1 MSDRIALL
9 LGLSH
14 DAPHLEQALT
24 HPSYANERRGVA
36 DNQRLEFLGD
46 SVLGF
51 CTSDI
56 LFERFPSAD
65 EGTLT
70 RIRALLVNAETLA
83 AWARSVELQNE
94 LRLGRG
100 ADAGGLRASTNVLA
114 DTVEALIAAA
124 YLDGGLDVARRLC
137 EQIVQPPLDS
147 MQVAGARD
155 PKSELQ
161 ERVQA
166 NGGEPPTYVVV
177 DSGGPAHARWF
188 EVSVRIGEQAVAE
201 GRGRSKRE
209 AERAAATEALR
220 ALGPPG
226 AESSAS
232 KEK

>member
-1 MSDRIALL
+1 MLDRIALL
-9 LGLSH
+9 LGLPH
-14 DAPHLEQALT
+14 DAPHLAQALT
-24 HPSYANERRGVA
+24 HPSYANERRGVT

-56 LFERFPSAD
+56 LFERFPTAD

-70 RIRALLVNAETLA
+70 RIRAELVNTETLA
-83 AWARSVELQNE
+83 AWARSVGLQAE
-94 LRLGRG
+94 LRLGKG
-100 ADAGGLRASTNVLA
+100 ADAGGLRESSNVLA
-114 DTVEALIAAA
+114 DAVEAMIAAA
-124 YLDGGLDVARRLC
+124 YLDGGLDAARRLC
-137 EQIVQPPLDS
+137 EQIVQAPLES

-177 DSGGPAHARWF
+177 DSSGPAHARSF
-188 EVSVRIGEQAVAE
+188 AVSVQIGEKVVAQ

-209 AERAAATEALR
+209 AERAAAAEALR
-220 ALGPPG
+220 ALGPPV
-226 AESSAS
+226 ETPVS
-232 KEK
+232 KDK